1 MRTHLAAALVSVA
14 PLRSALQRQLHRPPR
29 LSVRIGRQRTDRDQ
43 EAIGIGLR
51 SVRIG
56 GALEQHAGVTLRRRQ
71 HGTVRRDRAYSG
83 RGGGEGRGAAH
94 TAYCWFTRIASG
106 SENGTPSSRIS
117 TPPLTNAWSAGT
129 VVSID
134 GSPAVMK
141 ETSAVLPS
149 RLYVSSRRPIR
160 LKIESRPCR
169 QWFGYPC
176 PHAPRDLR
184 R

>member
-1 MRTHLAAALVSVA
+1 MSTASSGGRLTMMTPSIPASTTLFAKWSGPIRNNELKYPIRSIGVLESIRRKSRTISTTVTRLTPFAKA
-14 PLRSALQRQLHRPPR
+14 RS
-29 LSVRIGRQRTDRDQ
+29 DDFCM
-43 EAIGIGLR
+43 
-51 SVRIG
+51 
-56 GALEQHAGVTLRRRQ
+56 AGP
-71 HGTVRRDRAYSG
+71 S
-83 RGGGEGRGAAH
+83 
-94 TAYCWFTRIASG
+94 ASG

-160 LKIESRPCR
+160 LKIESHPCR

-176 PHAPRDLR
+176 PHARRDLR